1 MKIEQISD
9 LPIVYMRRTG
19 AYGEENQQ
27 LMAAFKH
34 WMTYNNTSQDNLLT
48 DSAIILGIIH
58 DDPALVSPEACRY
71 DTALVLSEQ
80 QEIDDACVQKGMLQ
94 GGNYAVFTIDHTAE
108 AMNRA
113 WQDIF
118 TELTEAC
125 YQLDEARPI
134 IERYTKSMLENT
146 FVKFACLC
154 RGRSSI
160 FNDQIRKFV

>member
-71 DTALVLSEQ
+71 DTAMVLSAQ
-80 QEIDDACVQKGMLQ
+80 QKIDDACVQKGILQ

-113 WQDIF
+113 WQVVF
-118 TELTEAC
+118 TELTEYD

-134 IERYTKSMLENT
+134 LERYTKSMLEKH
-146 FVKFACLC
+146 VCEICLPVQ
-154 RGRSSI
+154 G
-160 FNDQIRKFV
+160 KA